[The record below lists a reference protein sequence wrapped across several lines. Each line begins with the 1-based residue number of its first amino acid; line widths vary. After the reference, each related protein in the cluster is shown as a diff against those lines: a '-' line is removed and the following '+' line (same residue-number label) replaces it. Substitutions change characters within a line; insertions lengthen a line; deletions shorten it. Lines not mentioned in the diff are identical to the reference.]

1 MAEKRYTLVAEDGD
15 ALTHARPVETDAVR
29 SRRIF
34 KGSRV
39 SVLRLSFDAGQIMK
53 EHVATAPILIQILD
67 GHAVLDIGTESI
79 DLLKGSLI
87 HLDAN
92 LPHSVS
98 AQTAT
103 HLLLIRCDRPPAEQ
117 QTAHPQRGVEG
128 VGPSAADVV
137 PASSGAD
144 SRTVERILARHA
156 ELAAALATL
165 TARLLESAAGAAAER
180 VRHAHATLLD
190 WYHGPLTLLLDAELT
205 VLAPALRSHE
215 DLVDTVTRGHQSI
228 ITMIERFA
236 ELREPVEIATT
247 AAALRVRVGQ
257 HLLAVERNAIPI
269 LAGTTALS
277 LASLWGEVE
286 TVLQGHA
293 DPVSEDGGIFVASDA
308 TTCECGVVDEP
319 AFPELD
325 VRDIPHAIRHATVFG
340 ALDAVTTGRGL
351 VLVAPHDP
359 LPLLAQ
365 IEQRAPG
372 RFTVNYLERGPE
384 KWRLQLAA

>member
-1 MAEKRYTLVAEDGD
+1 MAEKCYTLVAADGD
-15 ALTHARPVETDAVR
+15 ALTRARPVETDAVR

-34 KGSRV
+34 KGSEM
-39 SVLRLSFDAGQIMK
+39 SVLRLSFDAGQVMK
-53 EHVATAPILIQILD
+53 EHVATAPILIEVLD

-79 DLLKGSLI
+79 DLPSGSLI

-92 LPHSVS
+92 LPHSIL
-98 AQTAT
+98 ARTAT

-117 QTAHPQRGVEG
+117 QTAHPERGVEDVGAG
-128 VGPSAADVV
+128 VADVV
-137 PASSGAD
+137 LASSGAD

-165 TARLLESAAGAAAER
+165 TARLLDSAAGGDTER
-180 VRHAHATLLD
+180 MRHAHTTLLS
-190 WYHGPLTLLLDAELT
+190 WYHGPLTQLLDAELT
-205 VLAPALRSHE
+205 VLAPALRSHG
-215 DLVDTVTRGHQSI
+215 DLVDTIIRGHQSI
-228 ITMIERFA
+228 ITTIERFA
-236 ELREPVEIATT
+236 ELRDPVEIATT

-269 LAGTTALS
+269 LAGTTTLS
-277 LASLWGEVE
+277 LASLWDGVE

-293 DPVSEDGGIFVASDA
+293 DTVPGDGGTAAASDA
-308 TTCECGVVDEP
+308 TTCECEVVDEP

-340 ALDAVTTGRGL
+340 ALDAITTGQGL

-372 RFTVNYLERGPE
+372 RFTVSYLERGPK